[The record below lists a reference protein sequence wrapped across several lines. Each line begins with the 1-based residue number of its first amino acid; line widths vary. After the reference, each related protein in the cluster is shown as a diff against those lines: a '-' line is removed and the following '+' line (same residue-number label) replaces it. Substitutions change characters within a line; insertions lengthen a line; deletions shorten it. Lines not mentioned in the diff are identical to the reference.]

1 MLTPPAAFSGH
12 IPQIGLAYAFGLQ
25 KNESDISGLGFG
37 GFSPISEYDN
47 QTVPE
52 MLLFHI

>member
-1 MLTPPAAFSGH
+1 MLTTPAFSGH